1 MSEDKYACGLRLL
14 CLLSLTKNLSLHWIL
29 SIIMQLSSS
38 LYHLVFFQASYKFFE
53 HLLCAKQCTKH
64 WALSSEQNKILG
76 IIELR
81 VLF

>member
-1 MSEDKYACGLRLL
+1 
-14 CLLSLTKNLSLHWIL
+14 
-29 SIIMQLSSS
+29 MQLSSS